1 MGRLVEVV
9 TRVMRMG
16 ARGLCVVLVDVSVA
30 PNRMVGCFMQGGS
43 QGRCAV

>member
-9 TRVMRMG
+9 TRVMRMS

-30 PNRMVGCFMQGGS
+30 AYRMVGCFMQGGG

>member
-30 PNRMVGCFMQGGS
+30 PYRMVGCFMQGGG
-43 QGRCAV
+43 QGRRAV

>member
-30 PNRMVGCFMQGGS
+30 PDLTVSGIVQGGGQS
-43 QGRCAV
+43 RCAV

>member
-16 ARGLCVVLVDVSVA
+16 ARGLCVVLVDVFVT
-30 PNRMVGCFMQGGS
+30 PYRMVGCFMQSGG